1 MNNWTIKK
9 QSQYEV
15 KEIVKPKYK
24 LTEIDLVGCNI
35 MKVSLLHNGSG
46 YGNSGRG
53 PFVKIKFENEACT
66 EMLLNG
72 KEVDDFTIEFRN
84 NSERDQLI
92 TALELILNELKND

>member
-15 KEIVKPKYK
+15 KEIIKPKYK

-35 MKVSLLHNGSG
+35 MKVSLLHNGSE
-46 YGNSGRG
+46 YGNSGKG
-53 PFVKIKFENEACT
+53 PFVKIKFENHAST
-66 EMLLNG
+66 EMYLNG

-84 NSERDQLI
+84 NSERDQLV
-92 TALELILNELKND
+92 TALELILKELKND